1 MKFTR
6 RLALFFVL
14 SSPAAAQSP
23 GRWTGQLITDAFRG
37 NMDFTLSRPGK
48 DWTLALTIKVGDKTA
63 AGPAT
68 ILKLESDS
76 IRFTSMVGGAATTF
90 RGSFKGDSLGGA
102 MEARQNG
109 EIVGRGIWRVSR
121 SVAVGADEVPK
132 RAVSRVDIFDE
143 VWNLVDR
150 RYGNFPSKGIDWNL
164 IKAIYR
170 PDAERARDDAELQS
184 ILMTVLAHLNDNHVS
199 LRISDTLRY
208 PNGAPDRSAFI
219 ADSVVARRFAEPQQ
233 TAFDREWLYAWM
245 SDSIGYLRIDGFR
258 DWKRTT
264 ATIDSVLTHFRNA
277 RGMVIDLRKHFG
289 GDDHAA
295 NEVIGRFAT
304 SRQLYLTRR
313 TRSGDRHDQ
322 FIEPQSYFA
331 EPRGSWQFTRPVMIL
346 TSRRTVSAG
355 ENFLLGMRELP
366 QVTVIGDVTS
376 GAYAD
381 VGHFTLAN
389 GWQVN
394 FPYNRMLDRNGFSW
408 EGLGLAPD
416 IRIVPARSDIDAG
429 RDPVLD
435 LAVRAIRASSVK
447 R

>member
-1 MKFTR
+1 MKFSR
-6 RLALFFVL
+6 QLLLAFTFA
-14 SSPAAAQSP
+14 SPAAGQSP
-23 GRWTGQLITDAFRG
+23 GHWTGELITDAFRG
-37 NMDFTLSRPGK
+37 NMDFTLSKPMRG
-48 DWTLALTIKVGDKTA
+48 WALALTIKVGDKSAT
-63 AGPAT
+63 GPAS
-68 ILKLESDS
+68 ILRIADDS
-76 IRFTSMVGGAATTF
+76 IRFSSTVGGAATTF
-90 RGSFKGDSLGGA
+90 WGSFKGDSLGGN

-109 EIVGRGIWRVSR
+109 EIVGRGIWRLSR
-121 SVAVGADEVPK
+121 LSALKADEAPK
-132 RAVSRVDIFDE
+132 RALSRVDVFDE
-143 VWNLVDR
+143 MWNLVER

-164 IKAIYR
+164 IRAIYR
-170 PDAERARDDAELQS
+170 PDAERAGDDGELQS

-199 LRISDTLRY
+199 LRVNDTLRY

-219 ADSVVARRFAEPQQ
+219 ADSIVARRFVDTQR
-233 TAFDREWLYAWM
+233 TAFDGEWVYAWM
-245 SDSIGYLRIDGFR
+245 ADSIGYLRIDGFR
-258 DWKRTT
+258 DWKRTA
-264 ATIDSVLTHFRNA
+264 ATIDSVLATFRSA
-277 RGMVIDLRKHFG
+277 RGIVIDLRKHFG

-295 NEVIGRFAT
+295 NEVIDRFAT
-304 SRQLYLTRR
+304 ARQLYLTRR

-322 FIEPQSYFA
+322 FLEPQSYFA
-331 EPRGSWQFTRPVMIL
+331 EPKGRWQFIRPVMIL

-389 GWQVN
+389 GWQLN
-394 FPYNRMLDRNGFSW
+394 FPYNRMLDKNGLSW

-435 LAVRAIRASSVK
+435 LAIRAIRASSEK